1 MLLVL
6 HVWVFA
12 FRSPTNSD
20 EECPVQPKRRLT
32 IATQNVELS
41 DDDSSND
48 AVPFPSHRESPSP
61 APPRNLP
68 PQRSQIVRASTNSRL
83 PTPPSQR
90 LLPLLTPP
98 PRSASTA
105 FTTPCHPYAGNY
117 ICDALQKLHILASM
131 PTIMVL
137 PNLFVKIYQA
147 WREYG

>member
-1 MLLVL
+1 ML
-6 HVWVFA
+6 VFA

-20 EECPVQPKRRLT
+20 EECSVQPKRRLT
-32 IATQNVELS
+32 IAMQNVELS

-105 FTTPCHPYAGNY
+105 FTTPCHPYTGNY
-117 ICDALQKLHILASM
+117 ICDALQKLHTLAYT
-131 PTIMVL
+131 PTVMARPNSFLKIM
-137 PNLFVKIYQA
+137 KTCQA
-147 WREYG
+147 FGKYR